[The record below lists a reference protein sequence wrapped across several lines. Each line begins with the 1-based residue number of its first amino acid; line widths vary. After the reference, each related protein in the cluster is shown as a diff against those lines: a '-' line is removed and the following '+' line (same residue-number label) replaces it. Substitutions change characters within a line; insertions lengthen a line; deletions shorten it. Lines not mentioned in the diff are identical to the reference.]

1 MAEQAVVPSR
11 SVQLKKRLVGG
22 VALHYACPSCKE
34 ELATTEDDVL
44 TGEICPTCLT
54 KLTFDEALTSQI
66 RERFL
71 EKERL
76 QESKARDKAA
86 FAEARQQKKNDQVDQ
101 SQQERLVIEEQ
112 RKHRKG
118 DQDRKKIERAQK
130 KNQATLLQQLF
141 FILGF
146 LMVIF
151 SWFIP
156 VFGLMTLVAGGLF
169 MVCSLLSEIATH
181 LVRLKIALQ
190 EIDPRTE

>member
-1 MAEQAVVPSR
+1 MAKQAIVPSH
-11 SVQLKKRLVGG
+11 SLQLKKRLMGG

-34 ELATTEDDVL
+34 ELATTEADVL
-44 TGEICPTCLT
+44 TGETCPTCLT

-76 QESKARDKAA
+76 QKLKARDKAT
-86 FAEARQQKKNDQVDQ
+86 FSEARQQEENEHVDQ
-101 SQQERLVIEEQ
+101 SQQERLVIEEK
-112 RKHRKG
+112 RKQRKG

-141 FILGF
+141 FILGV
-146 LMVIF
+146 LMVMI